1 MSAKPTDL
9 QIRFRDCEAGWIH
22 MDVTHVSDTVS
33 VNLSHVFEPLPAFLA
48 WLEAVSTG
56 VEQCS
61 FVIDEE
67 GSLVE
72 FKATTLNSGKVRFQI
87 TPNYEST
94 KLDLNLSAREL
105 VGAMY
110 RAYVEFSESPDY
122 KPEEWESYLLGDA
135 VRDHTGLSQQ
145 QWVDSMLTLNRRELQ
160 KAIWRLDRDTC
171 VDIEYARQSENF
183 ASDDEVLELTGK
195 PAEAGTLLS
204 YWHCDGWENL
214 TSENEKTKFLLEAL
228 EERINSWDGFPW
240 PRMRSVMLEK
250 WLQSPAEKPY
260 QEWRR
265 WLSLDAPN

>member
-1 MSAKPTDL
+1 MAAKPNDL
-9 QIRFRDCEAGWIH
+9 HIRFHDCEAGWIH
-22 MDVTHVSDTVS
+22 MDVTHASETVS
-33 VNLSHVFEPLPAFLA
+33 ISLSHVFEPLPAFLA

-105 VGAMY
+105 VGALY
-110 RAYVEFSESPDY
+110 RAFVEFSESPDY

-145 QWVDSMLTLNRRELQ
+145 EWIDSMLTLNRRELQ
-160 KAIWRLDRDTC
+160 KAIWRLDRETF
-171 VDIEYARQSENF
+171 VDNELARKSQII
-183 ASDDEVLELTGK
+183 ASDDEVLELTGE
-195 PAEAGTLLS
+195 PPVAGTLLTF
-204 YWHCDGWENL
+204 WRCDGWENL
-214 TSENEKTKFLLEAL
+214 TSETEKTKFLLEAL
-228 EERINSWDGFPW
+228 EERISSWDGFPW
-240 PRMRSVMLEK
+240 QKMRSAMLET
-250 WLQSPAEKPY
+250 WLKSPAEKPF

-265 WLSLDAPN
+265 WLV